1 MSERKNEEKRKK
13 ISFDYDNSNIW
24 DEIYLRVCFLGE
36 TVLVMIRRLSRQLQR
51 LSLSL
56 SVENQFQ
63 VMKKSRE
70 E

>member
-1 MSERKNEEKRKK
+1 M
-13 ISFDYDNSNIW
+13 IIPNIW
-24 DEIYLRVCFLGE
+24 DEVYLRVCFLGE
-36 TVLVMIRRLSRQLQR
+36 TVLVMIRRLSRQLQC

>member
-13 ISFDYDNSNIW
+13 ISIMIIPNIW

>member
-1 MSERKNEEKRKK
+1 M
-13 ISFDYDNSNIW
+13 IIPNIW
-24 DEIYLRVCFLGE
+24 DEVYLRVCFLGE

>member
-1 MSERKNEEKRKK
+1 MNGKMKRKGRK
-13 ISFDYDNSNIW
+13 LVSIMIIPNIW

>member
-1 MSERKNEEKRKK
+1 MKRKGRK
-13 ISFDYDNSNIW
+13 LVSIMIIPNIW

-36 TVLVMIRRLSRQLQR
+36 TVLVMIRRLSQQLQR